1 MILDSS
7 TKLEA
12 VLAGAITTSQPEA
25 HVFYVDWNI
34 QGLTSPPVAFRVALN
49 GSSDVTL
56 LAAPTA
62 SPAREVQSL
71 TIYNKDTVS
80 VTVTVKTD
88 DSTTERIIQ
97 KQTLATTETFCY
109 EKGVGWYV
117 IGSDT
122 GRLLR

>member
-7 TKLEA
+7 LKLEA
-12 VLAGAITTSQPEA
+12 VLSGAVAANQPEV
-25 HVFYVDWNI
+25 HVWYVDWNL
-34 QGLTSPPVAFRVALN
+34 QGETSPPVPSRTALN
-49 GSSDVTL
+49 SSTDVTI
-56 LAAPTA
+56 LAAPVS

-71 TIYNKDTVS
+71 TIYNKDSAS